1 MAVFQGFL
9 LYTDDGRSDFGRLCD
24 LTSYY
29 TNVPLF
35 HTGNSLTMK
44 RLYPSSADIPSLTQS
59 QLALKIA
66 RHSPCSACDSC
77 TGLRPPADVEV
88 VLDDAIAS
96 SSLGDLEQYGSDDD
110 NAITDYLELC
120 TCGHGVQEHVS
131 EIGTEEFN
139 RRAKVAVRL
148 DEILHVSLNI

>member
-1 MAVFQGFL
+1 
-9 LYTDDGRSDFGRLCD
+9 
-24 LTSYY
+24 
-29 TNVPLF
+29 
-35 HTGNSLTMK
+35 MK
-44 RLYPSSADIPSLTQS
+44 LLYPSSADIPSLTQS

-88 VLDDAIAS
+88 VLDEAIAS
-96 SSLGDLEQYGSDDD
+96 SSLGNLEQYGSDDE

-120 TCGHGVQEHVS
+120 TCGHAAQEHGADV

-139 RRAKVAVRL
+139 RRGRVAVRL
-148 DEILHVSLNI
+148 DEILHVSLDI